1 MRNGMRAVATVM
13 ALGAA
18 GWVSAQTA
26 DHSDHMATGDQSP
39 ATQAYIEANAAMHE
53 GMAIEFTGDADVDF
67 ARGMIAHHEGAVEM
81 ARIVLEYGKDPEI
94 RALAEEVIAT
104 QEVEITFM
112 RDWLARQGM

>member
-1 MRNGMRAVATVM
+1 MRAVATVV

-26 DHSDHMATGDQSP
+26 DHSGHTATGDQSP
-39 ATQAYIEANAAMHE
+39 ATLAFIEANAVMHQE
-53 GMAIEFTGDADVDF
+53 MAITFTGDADVDF

-94 RALAEEVIAT
+94 RALAEGVVAA
-104 QEVEITFM
+104 QEEEIVFM
-112 RDWLARQGM
+112 REWLARKGM